1 MSTPAQSL
9 FDYEDDFG
17 SVIDGKQLTSNEI
30 YELLPLNPVVI
41 EARDANIIPLIPLN
55 ELTFKEQE
63 LSLFDN
69 EPVSVNMNTV
79 QNKNPEISSKKVV
92 QPRKIPPPQAP
103 PSFTATQFQE
113 KSRTS
118 QDLMGKTQ
126 VNAHISFVY

>member
-1 MSTPAQSL
+1 MSTPQSL

-17 SVIDGKQLTSNEI
+17 SVINGKQLSSNDI

-113 KSRTS
+113 KLRTS
-118 QDLMGKTQ
+118 QDLVGRTQ
-126 VNAHISFVY
+126 VNAHMSFVY

>member
-113 KSRTS
+113 KLRTS
-118 QDLMGKTQ
+118 QDLVGRTQ
-126 VNAHISFVY
+126 VNAHMSFVY

>member
-103 PSFTATQFQE
+103 PTFTATQFQE
-113 KSRTS
+113 KT
-118 QDLMGKTQ
+118 
-126 VNAHISFVY
+126 

>member
-69 EPVSVNMNTV
+69 EPVSV
-79 QNKNPEISSKKVV
+79 QNKNPEISCSNNKKSIKLTCVGSHDSFMLLPEFQSKMCNNLV
-92 QPRKIPPPQAP
+92 
-103 PSFTATQFQE
+103 T
-113 KSRTS
+113 
-118 QDLMGKTQ
+118 
-126 VNAHISFVY
+126 VYCPDF